1 MMKAVRFHG
10 QRDIR
15 LDDVE
20 IVQCGEGQ
28 VKVGAFLIFEYAKI
42 LVLSVVCQVKPAFA
56 GICGSGIA
64 AAPLPRSM
72 MRLTASFQ
80 TCMNILEGQ
89 V

>member
-20 IVQCGEGQ
+20 IVQCGKGQ
-28 VKVGAFLIFEYAKI
+28 VKVGAFPTFESAQ
-42 LVLSVVCQVKPAFA
+42 LSVLSLVCQVKPAFA

-64 AAPLPRSM
+64 PAPTLV
-72 MRLTASFQ
+72 A
-80 TCMNILEGQ
+80 
-89 V
+89 

>member
-15 LDDVE
+15 PDDVE
-20 IVQCGEGQ
+20 IVRCGRGQ
-28 VKVGAFLIFEYAKI
+28 VKVGASPVFESVKI
-42 LVLSVVCQVKPAFA
+42 SVLSVVCQVKPAFA

-64 AAPLPRSM
+64 VAPLH
-72 MRLTASFQ
+72 A
-80 TCMNILEGQ
+80 